1 MKILQINNYSFN
13 RGGAESVFFNLV
25 SLLKSKGHWV
35 KTLSMDFGE
44 KNSPLVDFTIPR
56 NEFFFNRFY
65 SIYAKKFINEI
76 LEKEK
81 PDIVHIHN
89 LVGGI
94 SFSILPAI
102 KKFKIPIVAS
112 IHDFRLLCPVGIMVN
127 GKGEIC
133 EKCKTRKYYQGIVNS
148 CHPGGRFKSSVVVFE
163 SYLRDFFLSHKKF
176 FDAYL
181 FVSNF
186 TKQKFLEFYPELND
200 KAYVLYNFNLN
211 FDDKIIRGNYFLYF
225 GRYDRE
231 KGLFTLLNAFQQL
244 PEYKLILLGRGEF
257 SKKIDDFNLNKN
269 IFDLGFKTGEDLK
282 NIIKNSEY
290 VIIPSECY
298 ENLPMSAVESL
309 SLSKPIITSGLGGLS
324 ELLDNSRNGFKFEL
338 KNVKSLIKIL
348 KKSKQISD
356 EEYEILSRNSYAF
369 AKSNF
374 DAESYYQK
382 LIRIYEALIRKDVG

>member
-44 KNSPLVDFTIPR
+44 KNSPLIDFTIPR

-65 SIYAKKFINEI
+65 SFQSREIIKEI
-76 LEKEK
+76 LNEEK

-94 SFSILPAI
+94 SFSILPEI
-102 KKFKIPIVAS
+102 KKLNIPIVAS

-133 EKCKTRKYYQGIVNS
+133 EKCKTRKYYKGILNS
-148 CHPGGRFKSSVVVFE
+148 CHPGGRIKSSVVVFE

-186 TKQKFLEFYPELND
+186 TKLKFLEFHPELDD

-211 FDDKIIRGNYFLYF
+211 FDDKVIRGDYFLYF

-231 KGLFTLLNAFQQL
+231 KGLLTLLQAFQQL
-244 PEYKLILLGRGEF
+244 PEYKLILLGQGEF
-257 SKKIDDFNLNKN
+257 SKKVNDFNQNKN
-269 IFDLGFKTGEDLK
+269 IFDLGFKSGDDLK
-282 NIIKNSEY
+282 NIIKNSEF

-298 ENLPMSAVESL
+298 ETLSMSAVESL
-309 SLSKPIITSGLGGLS
+309 SLSKPIITSGLGGLN
-324 ELLDNSRNGFKFEL
+324 ELLDNSKNGFKFES
-338 KNVKSLIKIL
+338 KNIDSLIGVL
-348 KKSKQISD
+348 KKSKQISNK
-356 EEYEILSRNSYAF
+356 EYEALSRNSYTF
-369 AKSNF
+369 AKNNF

-382 LIRIYEALIRKDVG
+382 LIRIYEDLIQKNGG